1 MSHRYGWT
9 RIDALALIVIAI
21 TLGGLLMPAWA
32 KTEQD
37 ANLKKSTNNLK
48 QIGLAFH
55 NYNDTMNCLPHN
67 GGANDADALKEVN
80 YGWHNPNMRNSGTW
94 ATQILPFI
102 EQDLLFRNIT
112 FQGVEPPGVP
122 EKYPQN
128 EFWQVTIKIYLCAER
143 DRPGSKTKREKGCY
157 PGIVTDFAI
166 NAFLNAPPSAYV
178 QFNGQNANAFAKG
191 EVKPGTNGDWAAAQ
205 SKMTIQG
212 IQDGSSNTILVGEKA
227 LPPAMFKS
235 NVAFEN
241 VEQIA
246 YRNAPVPQ
254 GGDKAEVGKG
264 GDEGIFSPGN
274 WSLKDGKKT
283 LTSTGTARGHVVVAN
298 PPNANQ
304 KEYPKGGGVPWMY
317 ADSEL
322 TGDADKL
329 PPYELAWGGPFKDG
343 VLFLW
348 GDGKVSLL
356 KYTQRGTAN
365 FARMLYP
372 SDGAVVTFDD

>member
-1 MSHRYGWT
+1 VP
-9 RIDALALIVIAI
+9 ALA
-21 TLGGLLMPAWA
+21 
-32 KTEQD
+32 KTRAD
-37 ANLKKSTNNLK
+37 DNRNKTTNNLK

-55 NYNDTMNCLPHN
+55 NHNDTNNCLPNN

-80 YGWHNPNMRNSGTW
+80 YGWHHPQMRNSGTW
-94 ATQILPFI
+94 ATQILSFI
-102 EQDLLFRNIT
+102 EQDPLFRNNA

-122 EKYPQN
+122 EQYPN
-128 EFWQVTIKIYLCAER
+128 GALWQVTVKNYVCPER
-143 DRPGSKTKREKGCY
+143 DRSGFKTKTGKGCY

-166 NAFLNAPPSAYV
+166 NAFLNAPPTAWV
-178 QFNGQNANAFAKG
+178 PINGQNAFAKG
-191 EVKPGTNGDWAAAQ
+191 ELKPGTNGDWAATQ

-212 IQDGSSNTILVGEKA
+212 IQDGSSNTILAGEKA
-227 LPPAMFKS
+227 LPPGLFNS
-235 NVAFEN
+235 NVSFEN

-246 YRNAPVPQ
+246 YSKAPVPQ
-254 GGDKAEVGKG
+254 GGESILGSK

-322 TGDADKL
+322 TGDAEKL
-329 PPYELAWGGPFKDG
+329 PPYELAWGGPFKEG

-356 KYTQRGTAN
+356 KYSQRGTAN

-372 SDGAVVTFDD
+372 NDGAVVTFDD